1 MAHLLLNG
9 TTVTK
14 VATANVT
21 RGGEVQIAPN
31 LYGIAQGD
39 ASSGGKVALETQG
52 VFAFTAGAAIS
63 AGATVYLASAGV
75 VNTTSAAGTK
85 IGVAVDAV
93 TSGGTAKVLLN
104 A

>member
-1 MAHLLLNG
+1 MAQLLLNG

-14 VATANVT
+14 IATANVT

-31 LYGIAQGD
+31 LYGIAQDD
-39 ASSGGKVALETQG
+39 ASSGAKVALETQG
-52 VFAFTAGAAIS
+52 VFTFTADVAVSAGAA
-63 AGATVYLASAGV
+63 VYLASAGH
-75 VNTTSAAGTK
+75 VNVTSADGTK

-93 TSGGTAKVLLN
+93 TSGGVVKVILN

>member
-14 VATANVT
+14 IATASVT
-21 RGGEVQIAPN
+21 CGGEVQIAPN

-39 ASSGGKVALETQG
+39 ASSGCAVALETQG
-52 VFAFTAGAAIS
+52 VFTFTAGAAVS

-75 VNTTSAAGTK
+75 VNVTSAAGTK

-93 TSGGTAKVLLN
+93 SSGGVAKVILN